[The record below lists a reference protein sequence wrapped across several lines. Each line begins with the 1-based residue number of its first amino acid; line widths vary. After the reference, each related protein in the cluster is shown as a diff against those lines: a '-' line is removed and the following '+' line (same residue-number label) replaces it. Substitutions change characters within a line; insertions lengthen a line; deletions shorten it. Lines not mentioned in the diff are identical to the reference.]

1 MEAKDVEHYESII
14 EQMKAVQAD
23 QEARIEKLQKE
34 LEAQAEANNAE
45 MQTQMDEMNQQRKS
59 AKNDSKK
66 NYWAMALQLKCKNMM
81 SEKIRQQME
90 EL

>member
-1 MEAKDVEHYESII
+1 MEAKDDEYYESII

-23 QEARIEKLQKE
+23 QEARIEKLHEE
-34 LEAQAEANNAE
+34 LEAQAEANNAK

-59 AKNDSKK
+59 AKKDSKK
-66 NYWAMALQLKCKNMM
+66 NYWVMALQLKCKNMM
-81 SEKIRQQME
+81 SEKSRHQME